1 MSEGL
6 NQSQGQE
13 HEKTAGEGPL
23 ERSESGNSPADAT
36 RGGGQTEPQADAAW
50 EDMEP
55 LYPPQSGPGTAA
67 DGDDADNPDGPLGSE
82 LEGDARDW
90 EPDPM
95 PPNLVARKR
104 GALAKKPDRPQMP
117 LSPQQKLLL
126 LDTWQRS
133 GLPARDFGALV
144 NISRHTLYSWK
155 KRFELEGPA
164 GLMEKARGRLR
175 GSQLSEITKRT
186 ILMLKQAHPDWGCE
200 RISDMLARGPA
211 LSASES
217 AVSRVLHE
225 AGYQAQDQPT
235 KPHPDKVRSF
245 ERAKPNQLWQTD
257 LFTFMLKRQN
267 RRVYLVAFMDDH
279 SRFITG
285 YGLHATQSASLVI
298 EVLLVAIA
306 GHGVPQEILTD
317 NGAQYVTWRGKS
329 QFTKELEKRGIK
341 QIVAKPRRP
350 QTLGKIERFWGTLW
364 RECLEAAVFVD
375 MAEARQRIGLYI
387 DYYNFSRTH
396 TGVDGLVPADRF
408 FGAAPEVLKTLKERV
423 AANAL
428 ELARHG
434 VPKKPF
440 YLTGQLDG
448 KPFSVH
454 REGDRVILRQAGKDR
469 EEIDLA
475 NPPQGI
481 GPIPVEEAGPSP
493 LPTPICPDGSP
504 QTAWNPP
511 DGEPAPGTSPLDEF
525 MGHAD
530 DGQPEGGTQ

>member
-1 MSEGL
+1 MREELNGLWGPGL
-6 NQSQGQE
+6 NRPV
-13 HEKTAGEGPL
+13 GEASL
-23 ERSESGNSPADAT
+23 ERSGSEASPTGAA
-36 RGGGQTEPQADAAW
+36 GGGGPGGGPEEGAGSPIW
-50 EDMEP
+50 EDPEP
-55 LYPPQSGPGTAA
+55 LHAKEP
-67 DGDDADNPDGPLGSE
+67 E
-82 LEGDARDW
+82 LESEADEEPEGDPRDR
-90 EPDPM
+90 EVDPM

-104 GALAKKPDRPQMP
+104 GALAKKPEGPKMP

-155 KRFELEGPA
+155 RRFEQEGPA
-164 GLMEKARGRLR
+164 GLAEKPRGRAK
-175 GSQLSEITKRT
+175 GSQLSEIAKRA

-211 LSASES
+211 LGASS
-217 AVSRVLHE
+217 GAISRVLHE
-225 AGYQAQDQPT
+225 NGYQMEEQPT
-235 KPHPDKVRSF
+235 RPHPDKVRSF
-245 ERAKPNQLWQTD
+245 ERARPNQLWQTD

-285 YGLHATQSASLVI
+285 YGLHATQSAALVI
-298 EVLLVAIA
+298 EVLLAAIG

-329 QFTKELEKRGIK
+329 QFSKELEKRGIK

-375 MAEARQRIGLYI
+375 MADARQRIGLYI
-387 DYYNFSRTH
+387 DYYNFQRTH
-396 TGVDGLVPADRF
+396 TGIDGLVPADRF
-408 FGAAPEVLKTLKERV
+408 FGAAPEVLKTLQARV

-428 ELARHG
+428 ELARQG

-454 REGDRVILRQAGKDR
+454 REGDRVILRQAGQDR
-469 EEIDLA
+469 EEIELPA
-475 NPPQGI
+475 PPAGE
-481 GPIPVEEAGPSP
+481 PVQAPAESETPVA

-504 QTAWNPP
+504 RTAWNPP
-511 DGEPAPGTSPLDEF
+511 DAEPAPGTSPIDE
-525 MGHAD
+525 MLPKWEASLREIEEH
-530 DGQPEGGTQ
+530 EGGLS